1 MLVPLPGR
9 RPLRIREL
17 PGVHPLDPY
26 APDFAAQFR
35 MPAGGSAWDLGC
47 GAGLYGCA
55 AAAFGAGRVL
65 MTDTD
70 PAAVS
75 CALRNAR
82 RNGLAGVDGRV
93 GSLFAPARG
102 ERFDLIMTSVPQLPA
117 PGPVL
122 RTRFGGPDGLE
133 FFRPLARGAAR
144 RLRPGGR
151 LYALVTGWA
160 GPGRV
165 RRLFLDHGLFA
176 RTVLAVERAFQPA
189 EYEAMR
195 PGLFDYL
202 RSHAAGD
209 PRAWRRD
216 GSWSW
221 LRVELLEAR
230 AGR

>member
-1 MLVPLPGR
+1 MLV
-9 RPLRIREL
+9 
-17 PGVHPLDPY
+17 
-26 APDFAAQFR
+26 
-35 MPAGGSAWDLGC
+35 
-47 GAGLYGCA
+47 
-55 AAAFGAGRVL
+55 
-65 MTDTD
+65 TDTD
-70 PAAVS
+70 PAAVA

-82 RNGLAGVDGRV
+82 RNRLRGVEGRV

-133 FFRPLARGAAR
+133 FFRPLAHGTAR
-144 RLRPGGR
+144 HLRPGGR

-165 RRLFLDHGLFA
+165 RTLFRGRGLSV
-176 RTVLAVERAFQPA
+176 RTVHAVERAFQPA

-195 PGLFDYL
+195 PGLFGYL
-202 RSHAAGD
+202 RAHAGGGA
-209 PRAWRRD
+209 RAWHRE

-221 LRVELLEAR
+221 LRVELLEVR